1 MLTQVVQRWV
11 MLNEGPGFDPRLSSP
26 GFLVP
31 SELAVPDPVAEQ
43 LRVDAGGVVAVVL
56 GLKRKASHQD
66 P

>member
-1 MLTQVVQRWV
+1 MQ
-11 MLNEGPGFDPRLSSP
+11 ECPEFDSRLSSP

-56 GLKRKASHQD
+56 GLKSRVSHQD
-66 P
+66 LQTKERSP